1 MNSLVCDSSRSARAP
16 ERWHIVRA
24 AIRDGER
31 VGTRYASEGAPRS
44 ITMGRTR
51 MEDMEKSSSKAFEPR
66 RNVLL
71 VKMTL
76 VCGRADLEDGAEGLC
91 EEGADTLE
99 AG

>member
-51 MEDMEKSSSKAFEPR
+51 KEDILRGRRPR
-66 RNVLL
+66 HERHTQGRNKKNYCRRQKLTVNR
-71 VKMTL
+71 
-76 VCGRADLEDGAEGLC
+76 GPAWG
-91 EEGADTLE
+91 
-99 AG
+99 

>member
-1 MNSLVCDSSRSARAP
+1 
-16 ERWHIVRA
+16 
-24 AIRDGER
+24 
-31 VGTRYASEGAPRS
+31 
-44 ITMGRTR
+44 MGRTR